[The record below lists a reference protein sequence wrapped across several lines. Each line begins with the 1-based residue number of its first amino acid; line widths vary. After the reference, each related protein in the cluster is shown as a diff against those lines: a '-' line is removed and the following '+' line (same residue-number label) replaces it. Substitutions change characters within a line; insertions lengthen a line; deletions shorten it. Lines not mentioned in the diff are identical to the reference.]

1 MFVQFVKAKV
11 SDVAG
16 AKAAVARWE
25 RDLRPEAVGFLGSTG
40 GLNAAGEWVT
50 VARFESASAAAA
62 NGARPEQDAWWQE
75 MVACVDGE
83 PALKETENVVVLFEN
98 GCDDAGFVQILEGSG
113 EEAALRDLDQRFLA
127 FAAEL
132 RPDLLGG
139 YRAFFADGTFADV
152 AYFTS
157 EADARAA
164 ESQAMPPEVEA
175 LIAELGST
183 VTDMTYHDI
192 AEPIIL

>member
-1 MFVQFVKAKV
+1 MFVQFIKAKV
-11 SDVAG
+11 SDVPGATAAG
-16 AKAAVARWE
+16 ARWE
-25 RDLRPEAVGFLGSTG
+25 RDLRPGAVGFLGSTG
-40 GLNAAGEWVT
+40 GLNASGEWIVA
-50 VARFESASAAAA
+50 ARFESAAAAAA

-75 MVACVDGE
+75 MAACVDGV

-98 GCDDAGFVQILEGSG
+98 GCDDAGFVQIMEGAG
-113 EEAALRDLDQRFLA
+113 DEVALRDLDQRFLA

-139 YRAFFADGTFADV
+139 YRAFFPDGTFADV

-164 ESQAMPPEVEA
+164 ESQTVPPELEA
-175 LIAELGST
+175 LFAELGSA